1 MKSSE
6 YWKLR
11 FQALEEE
18 SYQKGEACRKDIQEQ
33 FRIATNH
40 MTREIEHWYQRL
52 ADNNNISLMAA
63 KQLLNQNEL
72 KEFHWSVKQYIK
84 AGKENAVDQRWM
96 KQLENASARYH
107 ISHLEAMK
115 LQMQQHCESL
125 CTTYQNNVTD
135 FLRESYQDTFY
146 RTAYEIQKGT
156 GIGSNL
162 TKLDQKKIDT
172 VLSKPWAADGSNFSN
187 RIWKNKEKLVKELH
201 TELSQSLIRGESPD
215 KAIKHLTEKMEV
227 SEKQVKRLVLTE
239 LAAIRSKS
247 RLDSYKALDV
257 EQYQIIAIID
267 SKTSELCQELN
278 RKVFLLKDY
287 EVGITAPPFHVCC
300 RSDIIPYYGDD
311 KDNNKETT
319 IKNNSTKKAISKD
332 ITYQEWKETFVDG
345 SNKTELKNVQID
357 DKIKTKSPREI
368 VTEKQAKVDALEA
381 EYISLTEINNRFDM
395 DSSDFSTIEEKQAW
409 EEWKEEF
416 LKNSSINKI
425 QDRLLEIYFELSD
438 ANGELA
444 EARIQLLKSG
454 TIEFKPSSNIR
465 EANIYAESILGIHAE
480 YKGLDIR
487 LVNEWNQALTKMKEV
502 FPDLVNETFKFVG
515 ESHERNAIA
524 KEIEFNRQLRRIKEN
539 NTYGWSDEQCTQR
552 ANERAAAF
560 VKKYLENE
568 DEIASSWLPGPPFDV
583 CRGICINKDYFR
595 DYEKALKSGIT
606 QVESKWHPEG
616 CSTVKSNFDHEF
628 GHQLDEWLGISMQKN
643 IQDLFDSRT
652 TSKLTNDLSEYAW
665 NNQNE
670 DRYSEMIAEAWS
682 EYCNNPTPRPIAVEV
697 GETIERLY
705 VEWKRKNF

>member
-40 MTREIEHWYQRL
+40 ITREIEHWYQRL

-63 KQLLNQNEL
+63 KQLLKQNEL

-84 AGKENAVDQRWM
+84 AGKENTVDQRWM

-135 FLRESYQDTFY
+135 FLRESYRDTFY

-162 TKLDQKKIDT
+162 TKLDQRKIDT

-257 EQYQIIAIID
+257 EQYQIIAILD

-300 RSDIIPYYGDD
+300 RSDIIPYYDD
-311 KDNNKETT
+311 KDSNKEVTT
-319 IKNNSTKKAISKD
+319 KNNSTKKAISKD
-332 ITYQEWKETFVDG
+332 MTYQEWKKSFVANNTDMKQKI
-345 SNKTELKNVQID
+345 S
-357 DKIKTKSPREI
+357 KIKNKLDVITRNKSP
-368 VTEKQAKVDALEA
+368 VSLKDLKSAHTTL
-381 EYISLTEINNRFDM
+381 ISQVINNSPEIFRNVIEVNKGNIVFAKLNSFGHSRYNPKYGIFIDL
-395 DSSDFSTIEEKQAW
+395 DADFLNSRGQWTTLFHEIGHNIDNIYGNPSESIVFINTLKDDFWEFTKAYIELYNISIEEVYKEISNLLEKGSDKEIHIISDLFEGLSGGKCKGRWQHRNGYWSSDEIIGSEAFAHFFSASIINDKAKLAIIKQIFPNSY
-409 EEWKEEF
+409 KEF
-416 LKNSSINKI
+416 L
-425 QDRLLEIYFELSD
+425 
-438 ANGELA
+438 
-444 EARIQLLKSG
+444 RI
-454 TIEFKPSSNIR
+454 
-465 EANIYAESILGIHAE
+465 
-480 YKGLDIR
+480 
-487 LVNEWNQALTKMKEV
+487 
-502 FPDLVNETFKFVG
+502 VG
-515 ESHERNAIA
+515 EM
-524 KEIEFNRQLRRIKEN
+524 K
-539 NTYGWSDEQCTQR
+539 
-552 ANERAAAF
+552 
-560 VKKYLENE
+560 
-568 DEIASSWLPGPPFDV
+568 
-583 CRGICINKDYFR
+583 
-595 DYEKALKSGIT
+595 
-606 QVESKWHPEG
+606 
-616 CSTVKSNFDHEF
+616 
-628 GHQLDEWLGISMQKN
+628 
-643 IQDLFDSRT
+643 
-652 TSKLTNDLSEYAW
+652 
-665 NNQNE
+665 
-670 DRYSEMIAEAWS
+670 
-682 EYCNNPTPRPIAVEV
+682 
-697 GETIERLY
+697 
-705 VEWKRKNF
+705 

>member
-33 FRIATNH
+33 FRIAANH
-40 MTREIEHWYQRL
+40 ITREIEHWYQRL
-52 ADNNNISLMAA
+52 ADNNNISLVAA
-63 KQLLNQNEL
+63 KQLLKQNEL
-72 KEFHWSVKQYIK
+72 KEFQWSVKQYIK
-84 AGKENAVDQRWM
+84 AGKENAIDQRWM

-135 FLRESYQDTFY
+135 FLKESYQDTFY

-156 GIGSNL
+156 GIGSNF
-162 TKLDQKKIDT
+162 TKLDQRKIDA

-311 KDNNKETT
+311 NNNKKES
-319 IKNNSTKKAISKD
+319 IAKREVTKEKSILIPKSMN
-332 ITYQEWKETFVDG
+332 YSEWKKTFIKDEIDTKHFLSKTKNMIDVLTRNNPPIPLSDLEGKFTG
-345 SNKTELKNVQID
+345 SISRVIQNAPTLFENVIIRNVENIVFAKTNTKGNSRYVSRYGIFVNLKEDFFNSRGRWSTLFHEIGHNIDKIYKNPSESENFVNALKN
-357 DKIKTKSPREI
+357 
-368 VTEKQAKVDALEA
+368 
-381 EYISLTEINNRFDM
+381 
-395 DSSDFSTIEEKQAW
+395 DFFSFTNTYAIMYNITIEEVYKELSSNLRKGTN
-409 EEWKEEF
+409 EETHIFSDLFEALSDGKCKGRFRHGKGYWTSDRVIGHETFAHFFSASITNNEIKLEAIKGIFPNAYKEF
-416 LKNSSINKI
+416 L
-425 QDRLLEIYFELSD
+425 
-438 ANGELA
+438 
-444 EARIQLLKSG
+444 RI
-454 TIEFKPSSNIR
+454 
-465 EANIYAESILGIHAE
+465 
-480 YKGLDIR
+480 
-487 LVNEWNQALTKMKEV
+487 
-502 FPDLVNETFKFVG
+502 VG
-515 ESHERNAIA
+515 EM
-524 KEIEFNRQLRRIKEN
+524 K
-539 NTYGWSDEQCTQR
+539 
-552 ANERAAAF
+552 
-560 VKKYLENE
+560 
-568 DEIASSWLPGPPFDV
+568 
-583 CRGICINKDYFR
+583 
-595 DYEKALKSGIT
+595 
-606 QVESKWHPEG
+606 
-616 CSTVKSNFDHEF
+616 
-628 GHQLDEWLGISMQKN
+628 
-643 IQDLFDSRT
+643 
-652 TSKLTNDLSEYAW
+652 
-665 NNQNE
+665 
-670 DRYSEMIAEAWS
+670 
-682 EYCNNPTPRPIAVEV
+682 
-697 GETIERLY
+697 
-705 VEWKRKNF
+705 

>member
-33 FRIATNH
+33 FRIAANH
-40 MTREIEHWYQRL
+40 ITREIEHWYQRL
-52 ADNNNISLMAA
+52 ADNNNISLVAA
-63 KQLLNQNEL
+63 KQLLKQNEL
-72 KEFHWSVKQYIK
+72 KEFQWSVKQYIK
-84 AGKENAVDQRWM
+84 AGKENAIDQRWM

-135 FLRESYQDTFY
+135 FLKESYQDTFY

-156 GIGSNL
+156 GIGSNF
-162 TKLDQKKIDT
+162 TKLDQRKIDA

-311 KDNNKETT
+311 KDSNKEVTR
-319 IKNNSTKKAISKD
+319 KNNSAKKAISKD
-332 ITYQEWKETFVDG
+332 MDYKEWKKSFVKELDLKGSQSTVEKKSELDIIKINLKKQLETLTKEEKRILEEYSGFLAQVLNRAIQLNKPLSAELQRKKKVLEVALAKGVIPEEMIVIRKTNLEFMNIKDDIFKKGKYTPLDVKKLEGKKITCASFMSTSLIDFPYAGRNVVLQLHVPKGYQGALYIKELAYSKYKYQEEILFHTGVQYQIF
-345 SNKTELKNVQID
+345 SISLKNGIYYMEA
-357 DKIKTKSPREI
+357 KI
-368 VTEKQAKVDALEA
+368 
-381 EYISLTEINNRFDM
+381 IN
-395 DSSDFSTIEEKQAW
+395 E
-409 EEWKEEF
+409 
-416 LKNSSINKI
+416 
-425 QDRLLEIYFELSD
+425 
-438 ANGELA
+438 
-444 EARIQLLKSG
+444 
-454 TIEFKPSSNIR
+454 
-465 EANIYAESILGIHAE
+465 
-480 YKGLDIR
+480 
-487 LVNEWNQALTKMKEV
+487 
-502 FPDLVNETFKFVG
+502 
-515 ESHERNAIA
+515 
-524 KEIEFNRQLRRIKEN
+524 
-539 NTYGWSDEQCTQR
+539 
-552 ANERAAAF
+552 
-560 VKKYLENE
+560 
-568 DEIASSWLPGPPFDV
+568 
-583 CRGICINKDYFR
+583 
-595 DYEKALKSGIT
+595 
-606 QVESKWHPEG
+606 
-616 CSTVKSNFDHEF
+616 
-628 GHQLDEWLGISMQKN
+628 
-643 IQDLFDSRT
+643 
-652 TSKLTNDLSEYAW
+652 
-665 NNQNE
+665 
-670 DRYSEMIAEAWS
+670 
-682 EYCNNPTPRPIAVEV
+682 
-697 GETIERLY
+697 
-705 VEWKRKNF
+705 